1 MTRRPQRPRR
11 KRQKRRIL
19 SAGVVPVR
27 FVEGERRYLLLRA
40 FQYWDFP
47 KGKVEPGEGPLEAAR
62 REVEE
67 EAGITALDFRWGYAA
82 YETGPYGRGKVARY
96 YLAETPT
103 RKVVLGFNPELGR
116 PEHHEYRWVTP
127 REAYRLA
134 SPRVR
139 EVLDWAEAQ
148 ITGEA
153 SDADPTG

>member
-47 KGKVEPGEGPLEAAR
+47 KGKVEPGEAALEAAR

-67 EAGITALDFRWGYAA
+67 ETGITALAFRWGYAS

-103 RKVVLGFNPELGR
+103 RKVVLGINPELGR

-139 EVLDWAEAQ
+139 EVLDWAETQ
-148 ITGEA
+148 ITAGGSGSEPA
-153 SDADPTG
+153 G